1 MQRAVT
7 AHLEVELHGPT
18 TLIAGVAV
26 ADGVPVASERLHVRH
41 DGAPLGAVE
50 SRDRHGSRLHTL
62 HAATGILTIDYEAIV
77 AGSSAPPPHDDIDPV
92 LYLRPSRYCESDA
105 LLTLARSEFAGLEGQ
120 PLLDAVVAWVA
131 DRLEYTPGVSGPTDG
146 ARDTLQARAGVCRD
160 YAHVVIALLRAL
172 DVPARMVAAYAPGL
186 EPMDFHAVVE
196 AWMGQRWWLLDAT
209 HLAPRT
215 GLVRIATGRDAADVS
230 FLTSH
235 GTDLTLRSVQVDARG
250 ESIPSDLGGP
260 VAMA

>member
-26 ADGVPVASERLHVRH
+26 ADGVPVASERLQVRH

-62 HAATGILTIDYEAIV
+62 HADAGILTIDYEAVV
-77 AGSSAPPPHDDIDPV
+77 AGTSAPPPHDDLDPV
-92 LYLRPSRYCESDA
+92 VYLRPSRYCESDS
-105 LLTLARSEFAGLEGQ
+105 LLTLARSEFSGLEGHQ
-120 PLLDAVVAWVA
+120 LLDAVVSWVA
-131 DRLEYTPGVSGPTDG
+131 DRLDYTPGVSGPTDG
-146 ARDTLQARAGVCRD
+146 ARDTLDARAGVCRD

-186 EPMDFHAVVE
+186 APMDFHAVVE
-196 AWMGQRWWLLDAT
+196 AWMAEQWWVLDAT
-209 HLAPRT
+209 RLAPRT

-235 GTDLTLRSVQVDARG
+235 GTDLTLRVVEVDAHG
-250 ESIPSDLGGP
+250 EGIPSDRGGP
-260 VAMA
+260 VALS